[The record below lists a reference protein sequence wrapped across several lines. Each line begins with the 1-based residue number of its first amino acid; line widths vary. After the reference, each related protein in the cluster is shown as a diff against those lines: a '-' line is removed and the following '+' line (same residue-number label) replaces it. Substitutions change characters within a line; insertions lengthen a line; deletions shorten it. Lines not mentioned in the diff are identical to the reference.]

1 MKKKVYSVAEYI
13 AMNDAIRNATARIKN
28 GKLEYLH
35 NDRWIKP
42 QEFTRYNPTPVYTK
56 KPAPIV

>member
-1 MKKKVYSVAEYI
+1 
-13 AMNDAIRNATARIKN
+13 MNDAIRNATARIKK

-42 QEFTRYNPTPVYTK
+42 QEFTRYNPTPKYTK

>member
-1 MKKKVYSVAEYI
+1 MTKKVYSVAEYI
-13 AMNDAIRNATARIKN
+13 AMNDAIRYATARIKN
-28 GKLEYLH
+28 GKLEYLY

-42 QEFTRYNPTPVYTK
+42 QEFTRYYPTPVYTK